1 MLHRHQRGFTL
12 VELLVVIAIIGI
24 LIGMLLPAVQQV
36 REAARRTT
44 CLNNLRQIG
53 LAALNHESAHMHF
66 PTAGGQSNAFW
77 DTGEE
82 LRQLHG
88 HENLGWI
95 YQILP
100 YMEQNNLYEQRKN
113 DGYLGGAAPL
123 IETSV
128 ESLNCPSRG
137 QRFINMGSYPLAVSD
152 YAGVMGSWNE
162 PDWNGFT
169 WQHYMDPAPNEV
181 QAVWTGIIAKGGHY
195 EINADRTFA
204 MPKVG
209 FGAIR
214 DGSSNTIMMM
224 EKSVNSRNYEL
235 VNLADGVWVWWEI
248 WGQYSGAD
256 WGTMR
261 MIAPPNAADGTTGTN
276 PTVPLVS
283 DTHTRQG
290 WQFMSANTTQE
301 LGFGSA
307 HPQATNA
314 VFGDGST
321 RPVNNN
327 VDVYILQAAGDR
339 ADGTVANLFE

>member
-1 MLHRHQRGFTL
+1 MQRRTRGFTL

-44 CLNNLRQIG
+44 CLNNLRQLA

-82 LRQLHG
+82 LRPVHG
-88 HENLGWI
+88 HQNLGWI

-100 YMEQNNLYEQRKN
+100 FMEQNTLYDQRGV
-113 DGYLGGAAPL
+113 DGYLGGVTPL
-123 IETSV
+123 IETNI
-128 ESLNCPSRG
+128 ETLACPTRG
-137 QRFINMGSYPLAVSD
+137 PRFVNMGSYPIAVAD

-169 WQHYMDPAPNEV
+169 WQHYMDPAPNETT
-181 QAVWTGIIAKGGHY
+181 AVWTGIIAKGGHY
-195 EINADRTFA
+195 EINADRTFSF
-204 MPKVG
+204 PKIG
-209 FGAIR
+209 FGAIT
-214 DGSSNTIMMM
+214 DGSSNTIMLM
-224 EKSVNSRNYEL
+224 EKAVNQQNYEMT
-235 VNLADGVWVWWEI
+235 NLRDGVWIWWEI

-261 MIAPPNAADGTTGTN
+261 MIAPPNSVDGTTGPN
-276 PTVPLVS
+276 PEVFLLPDTS
-283 DTHTRQG
+283 DRAG
-290 WQFMSANTTQE
+290 WQFLSSTMTQE
-301 LGFGSA
+301 LGFGSP
-307 HPQATNA
+307 HPQLTNA

-321 RPVNNN
+321 RGVNNN
-327 VDVYILQAAGDR
+327 VDIYVLNAAGDR
-339 ADGTVANLFE
+339 SDGTPSNLFQ